1 MEKNVRVIIGYI
13 FILLGILMPLTAFT
27 SMSYREITA
36 AGSYKAFKDERPAMS
51 ESIESYNKKT
61 AGDEG
66 SIIDPFQNEDYKG
79 SYNIEGF
86 DPDDVFAYVII
97 PKLSLKK
104 PIYLDASYDH
114 LRKGVAQVEG
124 TSLPLGGDS
133 TRSVIAGHRGGW
145 GDLFF
150 YNIDEL
156 EAGDEIFIDS
166 PVGLLKYSVCDKE
179 IIGPGD
185 WEKIMPVK
193 GEDML
198 TLLTCHPK
206 RPPRPKRLLVNA
218 KRVEEPVTQGEVI
231 DEAPA
236 EEVKSVSYL
245 KYGIYAL
252 TVVGWICVL
261 AVLINMFKFIKRKKR
276 RG

>member
-13 FILLGILMPLTAFT
+13 FILLGILMPLIAFT
-27 SMSYREITA
+27 SMSYIEITA
-36 AGSYKAFKDERPAMS
+36 SGAYKAFKDERPVMN
-51 ESIESYNKKT
+51 ESIESYNEQT
-61 AGDEG
+61 GGDEG

-97 PKLSLKK
+97 PKLDLKK

-124 TSLPLGGDS
+124 TSLPLGGTS

-156 EAGDEIFIDS
+156 EAGDEILIDS
-166 PVGLLKYSVCDKE
+166 PMGLLKYSVCDKE

-193 GEDML
+193 SEDML

-218 KRVEEPVTQGEVI
+218 MRVEEPVVEEEVVE
-231 DEAPA
+231 EAPV

-261 AVLINMFKFIKRKKR
+261 VVLSNMFKFIKRSKR

>member
-13 FILLGILMPLTAFT
+13 FILLGILMPLIAFT

-36 AGSYKAFKDERPAMS
+36 SGAYKAFKSDRPVMN
-51 ESIESYNKKT
+51 ESIESYNEQT
-61 AGDEG
+61 GGDEG

-97 PKLSLKK
+97 PKLDLKK

-124 TSLPLGGDS
+124 TSLPLGGTS

-156 EAGDEIFIDS
+156 EAGDEILIDS
-166 PVGLLKYSVCDKE
+166 PMGLLKYSVCDKE

-218 KRVEEPVTQGEVI
+218 MRVEEPVMEEEVVE
-231 DEAPA
+231 EAPV
-236 EEVKSVSYL
+236 EEVKNVSYL

-252 TVVGWICVL
+252 TVAGWICVL
-261 AVLINMFKFIKRKKR
+261 VVLSNMFKFIKRSKR

>member
-1 MEKNVRVIIGYI
+1 MEKNTKVIIGYI
-13 FILLGILMPLTAFT
+13 FILIGILMPLIAFT
-27 SMSYREITA
+27 SMSYRELTA
-36 AGSYKAFKDERPAMS
+36 SGAYKAFKSDRPVMN
-51 ESIESYNKKT
+51 ESIESYNEQT
-61 AGDEG
+61 GGDEG
-66 SIIDPFQNEDYKG
+66 SIIDPFQNEDYKA

-124 TSLPLGGDS
+124 TSLPLGGTS

-150 YNIDEL
+150 YNIDDL
-156 EAGDEIFIDS
+156 EAGDEILIDS

-193 GEDML
+193 GEDMI

-206 RPPRPKRLLVNA
+206 APPRPKRLLVNA
-218 KRVEEPVTQGEVI
+218 KRVEEPVVEEKEV
-231 DEAPA
+231 A
-236 EEVKSVSYL
+236 EEIATKDSSVSYL

-252 TVVGWICVL
+252 TVIGWICIIVVL
-261 AVLINMFKFIKRKKR
+261 ANLFKYLKRSKR